1 MKKVLKAMS
10 CVMMLTLFVTI
21 ASAQNEVAVNV
32 PKATAIV
39 ENPTAP
45 AANTASKE
53 VTIVLR
59 NGAEKSV
66 AVFAGPKDQLKEP
79 KITVVGGLS
88 KNNLYLKENDAVCLM
103 TVDKRPVA
111 CTIIKP
117 GVTTVEVNASANGIT
132 SK

>member
-1 MKKVLKAMS
+1 MKNAIKAMS
-10 CVMMLTLFVTI
+10 CVLMLTFFVT
-21 ASAQNEVAVNV
+21 AVSAQNEVAVNV
-32 PKATAIV
+32 PKATAII

-45 AANTASKE
+45 ATNTAGKE
-53 VTIVLR
+53 MTIVLR
-59 NGAEKSV
+59 NSAEKSV

-117 GVTTVEVNASANGIT
+117 GITTVEVNTSANGIT

>member
-1 MKKVLKAMS
+1 MKKVLKAIS
-10 CVMMLTLFVTI
+10 CVMMLTLFVTV

-53 VTIVLR
+53 ITIVLR

-117 GVTTVEVNASANGIT
+117 GITTVEVNASANGIT

>member
-10 CVMMLTLFVTI
+10 CVMMLTLFATV

-32 PKATAIV
+32 HKATAIV
-39 ENPTAP
+39 ETPTAP

>member
-1 MKKVLKAMS
+1 
-10 CVMMLTLFVTI
+10 MLALFTTTTVH
-21 ASAQNEVAVNV
+21 AQNEVAVNV

-39 ENPTAP
+39 ENPSTPAAP
-45 AANTASKE
+45 AANTAGKE
-53 VTIVLR
+53 ITIVLR

>member
-1 MKKVLKAMS
+1 
-10 CVMMLTLFVTI
+10 MLTLFVTV

-53 VTIVLR
+53 ITIVLR

-117 GVTTVEVNASANGIT
+117 GITTVEVNASANGIT

>member
-1 MKKVLKAMS
+1 
-10 CVMMLTLFVTI
+10 MMLTLFATAVH
-21 ASAQNEVAVNV
+21 AQNEVAVNV

-45 AANTASKE
+45 AANTAGKE

>member
-10 CVMMLTLFVTI
+10 CVMMLTLFATV